1 MSNVYFQRSEGFI
14 AHMRSPVLVLIPEH
28 TLFTLREAYTR
39 APVETWQASMLLQ
52 GSLLT
57 GEFEARMAPEMRR

>member
-1 MSNVYFQRSEGFI
+1 MLI
-14 AHMRSPVLVLIPEH
+14 AER

-39 APVETWQASMLLQ
+39 ALVETWQASMLLQ

-57 GEFEARMAPEMRR
+57 GEFEARMAPEMRW